1 MRDKQFII
9 DSIKM
14 DLFRLV
20 TAVGNIHQPIPY
32 ESVQEFLTHALKDFD
47 KTELTEKELMLKN
60 QVHNLNNSL
69 HALKDPLTR
78 LRWAEDALT
87 IRCRL

>member
-14 DLFRLV
+14 DLLRIV
-20 TAVGNIHQPIPY
+20 TAVGNIQKPIPR

-47 KTELTEKELMLKN
+47 KTELTERELMLKK
-60 QVHNLNNSL
+60 QVQNLNNIL
-69 HALKDPLTR
+69 PELKDSPTR